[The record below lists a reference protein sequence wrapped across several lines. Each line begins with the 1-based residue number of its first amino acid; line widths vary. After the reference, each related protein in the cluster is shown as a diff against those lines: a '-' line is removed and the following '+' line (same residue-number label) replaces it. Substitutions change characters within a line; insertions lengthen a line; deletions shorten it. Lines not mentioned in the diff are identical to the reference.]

1 MTTGGNL
8 ERTDTPTPGW
18 FDRPMR
24 WAQLTLAEN
33 DPAQYDLNF
42 WLDYFQRIR
51 ADAACLSAAGCVAY
65 YPSQVPYHYV
75 TPYLN
80 GRDAFGELYAGC
92 RRLGMTVIARTD
104 PHAMHRDAFEAHP
117 EWAAVDAEGNPRRHW
132 ADPELWVT
140 CALGPYNF
148 EQMTAITTE
157 LVSRYPVDGVFSNRW
172 SGHGICYCASCT
184 RLFRQATGF
193 DLPRGKD
200 PRDPAFRAYTEWRQ
214 HRLFELWQVWDG
226 AIRAVNPAARF
237 IPNTG
242 GGALSDLNM
251 RRIGE
256 LSEILFADRQ
266 ARRGLEPI
274 WTNGKNAKEYRAAM
288 GRKPVGGIFSMG
300 VEEPYRWKD
309 SVQSPAEIRMFVAD
323 GVANGLRPWF
333 TKFCGMVYDPRW
345 LDTVAQLYNQYA
357 DWEPYLRNE
366 TPLAQVGLVYSQR
379 TAQYYGGE
387 QARAKVEDPIRG
399 WYQALI
405 EARIPF
411 EMVHDELLD
420 PAHTA
425 PFNTLIL
432 PNTAALSDAQ
442 CQQLRDYVAGGG
454 SLIASYETSLYDEWG
469 QPRPDFGLA
478 GLFGVRYLGGT
489 EGPMQNSYL
498 NLERDRQSGA
508 FHPLLAGL
516 EEAGRIINGV
526 RRVLVAPAEL
536 AAPAEQAESVG
547 PAGDNPPLTLIPSY
561 PDLPM
566 EMVWVRVPHTD
577 TPGVF
582 IREYGRGRVIY
593 FPWDIDRT
601 FWEVLSVDHGRLLQ
615 NAVRW
620 LSGRQP
626 VEVSGPGVLDV
637 TAWAQRSSLTVHLV
651 NLTNPMMMKGPIREL
666 LPVGEQVVRLRLPA
680 GRLPRR
686 VHLLRS
692 GITPSA
698 VVEDGWLE
706 VRVPSVLDHEVV
718 AVDMG
723 EDPLSPATPVAPFP

>member
-1 MTTGGNL
+1 
-8 ERTDTPTPGW
+8 
-18 FDRPMR
+18 MR

-42 WLDYFQRIR
+42 WLAYFKRIR

-65 YPSQVPYHYV
+65 YPSQIPYHYV

-92 RRLGMTVIARTD
+92 RALGMNVIARTD
-104 PHAMHRDAFEAHP
+104 PHAIHRDAFEAHP
-117 EWAAVDAEGNPRRHW
+117 EWVAVDAEGHYRRHW

-140 CALGPYNF
+140 CALGLYNF
-148 EQMTAITTE
+148 EQMNEINKE
-157 LVSRYPVDGVFSNRW
+157 LVSRYPVDGIFSNRW
-172 SGHGICYCASCT
+172 AGHGICYCQSCT
-184 RLFRQATGF
+184 RTFHDATGF

-200 PRDPAFRAYTEWRQ
+200 PTDPAFRAYTEWRQ
-214 HRLFELWQVWDG
+214 QRLFELWGVWDE
-226 AIRAVNPAARF
+226 AIRAINPAARF

-266 ARRGLEPI
+266 ARRGLEPS
-274 WTNGKNAKEYRAAM
+274 WSNGKNAKEYRAAM
-288 GRKPVGGIFSMG
+288 GNKPVGGIFSMG

-309 SVQSPAEIRMFVAD
+309 SVQNSAEIRMFVAD

-333 TKFCGMVYDPRW
+333 TKFCGMIYDPRW
-345 LDTVAQLYNQYA
+345 LDTVAQLYNLYA

-366 TPLAQVGLVYSQR
+366 ASLAQVGLVYSQR
-379 TAQYYGGE
+379 TASYYGGE

-399 WYQALI
+399 WYHALI

-420 PAHTA
+420 GAHLA
-425 PFNTLIL
+425 PFTTLIL

-442 CQQLRDYVAGGG
+442 CQQLRDYVHNGG

-478 GLFGVRYLGGT
+478 DLFGARYQGST

-498 NLERDRQSGA
+498 NLERDAQTGQ
-508 FHPLLAGL
+508 FHPLLSGL
-516 EEAGRIINGV
+516 EDAGRIINGT
-526 RRVLVAPAEL
+526 RRVLVEPTRPL
-536 AAPAEQAESVG
+536 ESS
-547 PAGDNPPLTLIPSY
+547 PLTLIPSY

-582 IREYGRGRVIY
+582 IREVGRGKVIY

-620 LSGRQP
+620 LAGPPP
-626 VEVSGPGVLDV
+626 VTVSGPGVLDV
-637 TAWAQRSSLTVHLV
+637 TVWQQHSSLTVHLV

-666 LPVGEQVVRLRLPA
+666 LPVGEQVVRLRLPPGKA
-680 GRLPRR
+680 VKRA
-686 VHLLRS
+686 HLLRS
-692 GITPSA
+692 GLSLA
-698 VVEDGWLE
+698 VVVEDGVL
-706 VRVPSVLDHEVV
+706 VARVPGILDHEVL
-718 AVDMG
+718 AVDF
-723 EDPLSPATPVAPFP
+723 T